1 MSELTGTLTFGI
13 VIIFIVLGFGIL
25 LYDKSIPGFGG
36 DKEQCSDNATS
47 TYAEINHVH
56 DDTSSSTEI
65 NNADS
70 SDVSSTTGSSSGTNA
85 DDCPSTT
92 LDRELNIPED
102 SSPKEV
108 FNIQNN
114 IFNYKEA
121 HKVCQAYGAEL
132 ATFEQVKDAYE
143 DGANWCNYGWTKG
156 QMALYPTQ
164 YSEWKRL
171 QDSGVDE
178 DLKKSCGRP
187 GLNGGYFD
195 NPNLK
200 FGVNCYGVKDSA
212 TDEEIALSHRNSVG
226 DVVDQLEN
234 DSASRQEED
243 TDVKKYRELRA
254 NGEISRNNFKC
265 GSWNNHNVKS
275 D

>member
-1 MSELTGTLTFGI
+1 MNRIDQTFKKNEKLLSIYFSAGHPELEDTLP
-13 VIIFIVLGFGIL
+13 IL
-25 LYDKSIPGFGG
+25 
-36 DKEQCSDNATS
+36 
-47 TYAEINHVH
+47 
-56 DDTSSSTEI
+56 
-65 NNADS
+65 
-70 SDVSSTTGSSSGTNA
+70 
-85 DDCPSTT
+85 
-92 LDRELNIPED
+92 
-102 SSPKEV
+102 
-108 FNIQNN
+108 
-114 IFNYKEA
+114 EA
-121 HKVCQAYGAEL
+121 
-132 ATFEQVKDAYE
+132 
-143 DGANWCNYGWTKG
+143 
-156 QMALYPTQ
+156 
-164 YSEWKRL
+164 L

-234 DSASRQEED
+234 DSASQEED

-265 GSWNNHNVKS
+265 GSWNNHNVES